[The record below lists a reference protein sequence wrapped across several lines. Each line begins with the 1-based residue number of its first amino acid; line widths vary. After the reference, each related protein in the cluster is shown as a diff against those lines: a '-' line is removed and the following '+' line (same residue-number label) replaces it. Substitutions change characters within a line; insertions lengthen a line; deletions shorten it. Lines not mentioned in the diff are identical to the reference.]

1 MANTRLLKF
10 ILLVAVFSYNL
21 VMIFYVTNSLSRLQK
36 MEVHVQYVTAYILC
50 LVVGMIQEQIDNL
63 WYSSVGV
70 CV

>member
-10 ILLVAVFSYNL
+10 IQLVAVFSYNL
-21 VMIFYVTNSLSRLQK
+21 VLIFYVTNSLSCLQEV
-36 MEVHVQYVTAYILC
+36 EVHVQYVAAYVLC

-63 WYSSVGV
+63 QYSSVCV